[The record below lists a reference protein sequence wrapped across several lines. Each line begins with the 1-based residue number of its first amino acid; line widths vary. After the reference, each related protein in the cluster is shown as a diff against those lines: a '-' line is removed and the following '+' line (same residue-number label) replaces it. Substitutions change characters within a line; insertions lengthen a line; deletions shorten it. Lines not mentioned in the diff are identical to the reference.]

1 MNTLQNNKK
10 SITSTDYNFSLLA
23 DPNKVKNENKT
34 VTVKSFH
41 DKTHNNDSDSAKSN
55 LLELDEEASDMNF
68 NNNNYN
74 DDSKRNSNRS
84 SKSSRASSN
93 SSNSNSA
100 RRRERFNNIR
110 DDIRSEGRSGRAHI
124 EEQSPSPTKPTAKN
138 VVSYIHDN
146 DDYDSLDEQAQKI
159 KRMDKFT
166 QLSHLKKNGCEL
178 SKSYNINSDYWE
190 MCAEIRFHTD
200 LRNRQQGVELAKDG
214 LVWTCTA
221 IEFMNEKFDP
231 FSINLKG
238 WSDHVKLSKDNY
250 TDVFG
255 ELYEKY
261 KGSGRKIEPEV
272 KLLLMLGAS
281 AATFHVSRSLAK
293 STGLESVLKDN
304 PELLAKIEASI
315 SNKMTGPPQKSPEEL
330 KKEMQFKMYQQ
341 MMNERSRQPQQQQQ
355 QQQQQQPQPQPQQ
368 FNRPQQQ
375 QQQQNS
381 QQSQQ
386 FTRPQQSQQPIQQPM
401 QPISKPPLYPT
412 SSFNGLKENILNKI
426 TRDTGLSTAMTN
438 INKITVPLNTED
450 DSLSVSSINSK
461 ARVSVTEN
469 INSNSDSMSSINSED
484 LNITTKRRNRITVAS
499 S

>member
-1 MNTLQNNKK
+1 MNSQMNKK
-10 SITSTDYNFSLLA
+10 AITSTDYNFSLLA
-23 DPNKVKNENKT
+23 DPNKVKQENKT
-34 VTVKSFH
+34 ITVKSFQ

-68 NNNNYN
+68 A
-74 DDSKRNSNRS
+74 DIKSERNSNCS
-84 SKSSRASSN
+84 SKSSRSSRSSN
-93 SSNSNSA
+93 SSNSSK
-100 RRRERFNNIR
+100 RRARFNNIR
-110 DDIRSEGRSGRAHI
+110 EEVRTSRSEEYQNNGSN
-124 EEQSPSPTKPTAKN
+124 KPNPKN
-138 VVSYIHDN
+138 VVNYIHDN
-146 DDYDSLDEQAQKI
+146 DDYDSLDENAQKI

-166 QLSHLKKNGCEL
+166 QLMHLKKNGCEL

-200 LRNRQQGVELAKDG
+200 LRNKQQGVELAKDG

-250 TDVFG
+250 TDVFN

-293 STGLESVLKDN
+293 SAGLESILKDN
-304 PELLAKIEASI
+304 PELLAKLESNI
-315 SNKMTGPPQKSPEEL
+315 SSKINGPPQKSPEEI

-341 MMNERSRQPQQQQQ
+341 MMNERNQQAQQPSQPSQQQQQQRPQQQQSQQQQPFLRPTQQQQQQQRPLQQQQQ
-355 QQQQQQPQPQPQQ
+355 QQQQMPLQ
-368 FNRPQQQ
+368 F
-375 QQQQNS
+375 
-381 QQSQQ
+381 
-386 FTRPQQSQQPIQQPM
+386 
-401 QPISKPPLYPT
+401 SKPPLHNGPITNNT
-412 SSFNGLKENILNKI
+412 SINGLKNSILNKL
-426 TRDTGLSTAMTN
+426 RNAELSSNAN
-438 INKITVPLNTED
+438 INKITVPLNDED
-450 DSLSVSSINSK
+450 ASLSVSSVNSK

-469 INSNSDSMSSINSED
+469 IDSNSDSMSSINSED